1 MQASSSWVESSDVLL
16 VETKSHKQ
24 RVQLHRRLQPPW
36 ILYWGFLK
44 VYVSRSAEE
53 SIHEVTF
60 MLAKVIKTFYDLV
73 EHINLSEVW
82 DNVDL
87 HNIWHIWKSFWLGL
101 VFFNKINK
109 ILSKHLCHEFELFEQ
124 KILSSFTHCCVVSYL
139 YDFHS
144 SVQHKRKTGKIKKR
158 SLLEETG
165 MQLGL
170 WVGGRSLT
178 NHSDVNQILN
188 WFF

>member
-1 MQASSSWVESSDVLL
+1 MLL

-24 RVQLHRRLQPPW
+24 RVQLHRRLQQPW

-87 HNIWHIWKSFWLGL
+87 HNIWHIWKSFGSVWFSCDRLAE
-101 VFFNKINK
+101 FEHKINK
-109 ILSKHLCHEFELFEQ
+109 ILFKHLCHEFELFEGIVHPKQ
-124 KILSSFTHCCVVSYL
+124 KILSSFTYCCVVSYL

-144 SVQHKRKTGKIKKR
+144 SVQHKRKNVKIKKGVFWNRGRDRNATRPLSRWTIINR
-158 SLLEETG
+158 SLRREP
-165 MQLGL
+165 
-170 WVGGRSLT
+170 
-178 NHSDVNQILN
+178 D
-188 WFF
+188 